1 MTNAYVFPDLVTIQA
16 ATETQSPSG
25 EVALAFADAYADVPA
40 AVTSAVAEG
49 RGPTM
54 TLVTDEVN
62 VLLRGDYSA
71 VGPDARLLIG
81 GNAYDVMASS
91 TNPRGT
97 ATWLR
102 AKRISPDGDDR

>member
-1 MTNAYVFPDLVTIQA
+1 MTNAYVFPNVVTLQA
-16 ATETQSPSG
+16 PTETQSASG
-25 EVALAFADAYADVPA
+25 EPIFTYADSYADVPA
-40 AVTSAVAEG
+40 AVTAAVAEG

-62 VLLRGDYSA
+62 VLLRGDFSA
-71 VGPDARLLIG
+71 VGPEARVVIAG
-81 GNAYDVMASS
+81 DAYDVIASS

-102 AKRISPDGDDR
+102 AKRITPEGDR